1 MDASCFCCQFS
12 LNTAGIIIGVY
23 EIVQYT
29 LLFFFALHFFKG
41 NKHARRRIETSY
53 SRGLRMPRANCF
65 SLCFTYSSWYRYL
78 CSLPDPDLHS
88 AFSPSHLLAPCS
100 FTDDSDFLTIV
111 TCCLCSLI
119 ITSALLVYGSFKV
132 SVLGFLFD
140 CNSLTSFQRRRCRR
154 WRQHFINSAL
164 FSHSALR
171 CENVK

>member
-1 MDASCFCCQFS
+1 MKSFNTLCCSS
-12 LNTAGIIIGVY
+12 LLSTSSKVTNTRGGESKPVIREACECQERTAFRSVSPTRAGIDISAHYPI
-23 EIVQYT
+23 
-29 LLFFFALHFFKG
+29 L
-41 NKHARRRIETSY
+41 
-53 SRGLRMPRANCF
+53 
-65 SLCFTYSSWYRYL
+65 TYIQ
-78 CSLPDPDLHS
+78 
-88 AFSPSHLLAPCS
+88 PSHLLAPCS

-132 SVLGFLFD
+132 SVLGCLFD